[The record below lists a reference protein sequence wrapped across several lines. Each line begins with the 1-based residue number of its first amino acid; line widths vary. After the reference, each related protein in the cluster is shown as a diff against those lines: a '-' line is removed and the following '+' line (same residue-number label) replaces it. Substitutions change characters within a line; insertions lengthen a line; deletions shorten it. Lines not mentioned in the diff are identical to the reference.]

1 MLYERLRRIYQRTKE
16 WPIVGP
22 LVQALR
28 YRQWP
33 RWRGIHQRLAE
44 QEAQMELVMH
54 ALAGLR
60 TGHQNLLERIA
71 NLETQWPEA
80 LHQTNLAT
88 DAKLARLAE
97 RLEFIRQEW
106 LYELRYRNPAQ
117 PPTPA
122 AEPTP
127 PSTLI
132 NAAKLEAMRR
142 SGAIRLNLGCGHKPD
157 PDRLNVDRREL
168 PGVDLVAEVTALPFA
183 PGEVAEI
190 YAAHLL
196 EHFPHE
202 QLQRQILPYWVKLL
216 APGGQLRLIVPDA
229 QAMIAHYTAG
239 ETDWETLRRV
249 LYGDQEYEGD
259 FHHTMFSPQS
269 LIAMLEAQGLTR
281 AEVVAANRPN
291 GLCWECEIVA
301 YKP

>member
-1 MLYERLRRIYQRTKE
+1 
-16 WPIVGP
+16 
-22 LVQALR
+22 
-28 YRQWP
+28 
-33 RWRGIHQRLAE
+33 
-44 QEAQMELVMH
+44 MELVMH

-60 TGHQNLLERIA
+60 TGHQTILERMANLESLPARIA

-88 DAKLARLAE
+88 DGKLARLAE
-97 RLEFIRQEW
+97 RLEFVRQEW
-106 LYELRYRNPAQ
+106 MYELRYRNPTQA
-117 PPTPA
+117 PSAAAEATPA
-122 AEPTP
+122 GTI
-127 PSTLI
+127 I

-142 SGAIRLNLGCGHKPD
+142 SGCIRLNLGCGHKPD
-157 PDRLNVDRREL
+157 TDRLNVDQRQL
-168 PGVDLVAEVTALPFA
+168 PGVDIVAAVTALPFA

-202 QLQRQILPYWVKLL
+202 QLQRQILPYWVTLL
-216 APGGQLRLIVPDA
+216 APGGQLRVIVPDA

-259 FHHTMFSPQS
+259 FHHTMFSPRS
-269 LIAMLEAQGLTR
+269 LVGMLEAQGLTR
-281 AEVVAANRPN
+281 VEVVAADRRN

-301 YKP
+301 HKP